1 VNPERAPVYVLRA
14 RGQNLIAESLSEL
27 AELIECAHDNQDQ
40 VELLLAYYPSGRRL
54 ALADLE
60 DLVAALNRH
69 G

>member
-14 RGQNLIAESLSEL
+14 RGQNLIAESLAEL
-27 AELIECAHDNQDQ
+27 AELIECAHDNQDK

-60 DLVAALNRH
+60 DLVAALNWH